1 MIGDLFTVAVLS
13 SFGVL
18 SFSFTC
24 IGMVCMWP
32 AAFLIGIT
40 LGGPGRLEG
49 HVSQPARP
57 VGPPFSV
64 IL

>member
-1 MIGDLFTVAVLS
+1 VLS